1 MKKTHSLLFQILTP
15 IVITTVLLLFLSAA
29 TLSGIYQR
37 QAEKTAVS
45 SSLEILEQ
53 TDISLSLV
61 HDRIAQIAATIQQTP
76 YLKDAMGTSCNTVQ
90 EEWKAR
96 QRLSEIFSNSP
107 LAMVDYEITLLGI
120 NGIAVSSGNGG
131 VTLQYDDLVNLS
143 GYQKARSSGHII
155 YGGSQEG
162 FSYDTQDTS
171 VIYGCKTLTTDEDKL
186 FGVILLSIPEA
197 SLRQF
202 YQSFSNSST
211 SILLLSS
218 DGKILSSNIEEEIGS
233 YNKQLLETAQ
243 RNQTSHTDYSHMKDG
258 TIILSHYIRPY
269 DAYAIS
275 LITPSFL
282 YQEFGLR
289 MQSILTICVT
299 LFILGLL
306 VAVILKSALT
316 PLGALAAHMAES
328 RGVPAPVS
336 LTGSTEIE
344 KITTA
349 YNQMACSIND
359 HVKKLHQA
367 HEQQRKDELRLL
379 QMQINPHFLYNTL
392 DSVKHLVNMNN
403 TADACR
409 IIDSLISL
417 FRSSLG
423 KTSTMVTVADEVK
436 NVQNYIAIV
445 GPRYGGL
452 IQADIS
458 AAPDCVNL
466 EIPNLLLQPLIE
478 NAFFHAFQKTRTGS
492 IHVFLYQ
499 DQEMLFCEITD
510 NGDGMS
516 EETAAQLLSS
526 EGPRHSVTHI
536 GVVNVRERL
545 EILYPGKSS
554 FEITSV
560 PGYGTHITLSFPA
573 TIHPSARESAHE

>member
-1 MKKTHSLLFQILTP
+1 MKKPHSLLFQILTP
-15 IVITTVLLLFLSAA
+15 IVITTVLLLLLSVT
-29 TLSGIYQR
+29 TLSSLYQR
-37 QAEKTAVS
+37 QAEKTAVA

-61 HDRIAQIAATIQQTP
+61 HDRIAQIAATVQQTP
-76 YLKDAMGTSCNTVQ
+76 YLKDALGSPCDTVQ

-96 QRLSEIFSNSP
+96 QRLSGIFSNSP
-107 LAMVDYEITLLGI
+107 LAMVDYEITIIGV
-120 NGIAVSSGNGG
+120 NGIALSSGNGG
-131 VTLQYDDLVNLS
+131 VTLQYDDFASLP
-143 GYQKARSSGHII
+143 GYQKARTSGHII
-155 YGGSQEG
+155 YDGSQNG
-162 FSYDTQDTS
+162 FSYDTQGTS
-171 VIYGCKTLTTDEDKL
+171 IIYGCKTLTTDENEL
-186 FGVILLSIPEA
+186 FGVVFLSIPED

-202 YQSFSNSST
+202 YQSFSNRST

-218 DGKILSSNIEEEIGS
+218 DGKILSSNIEDEIGT
-233 YNKQLLETAQ
+233 YDKQLLKTA
-243 RNQTSHTDYSHMKDG
+243 RKNQAEHESYSRTEDHTIVL
-258 TIILSHYIRPY
+258 THYIRPY

-275 LITPSFL
+275 QITPSFL
-282 YQEFGLR
+282 YQDSGLR
-289 MQSILTICVT
+289 MLSILTICVT
-299 LFILGLL
+299 LLVLGLL
-306 VAVILKSALT
+306 VAVILRRNLT
-316 PLGALAAHMAES
+316 PLGILAAHMAES
-328 RGVPAPVS
+328 SGVTAPVS
-336 LTGSTEIE
+336 LTGSTHIE
-344 KITTA
+344 QITPA
-349 YNQMACSIND
+349 YNQITSSIND
-359 HVKKLHQA
+359 HVEKLHQA
-367 HEQQRKDELRLL
+367 HEQQRKNELRLL

-409 IIDSLISL
+409 TIDSLISL

-458 AAPDCVNL
+458 APCDCMNL

-499 DQEMLFCEITD
+499 DQERLFCEITD

-516 EETAAQLLSS
+516 EETARRLLSS
-526 EGPRHSVTHI
+526 ESPRHSVTHI

-573 TIHPSARESAHE
+573 AVHPSARKSAHK